1 MLKGK
6 GVTLRPVEE
15 RDLDDLYQHVVNIE
29 NRGDYYPRSIQS
41 MSEIRRNFNST
52 GFWEPEFGLLLITD
66 NETSKIIGQI
76 VFFKTV
82 QYMSELEIGYIMYD
96 TTSRAR
102 GGMTEACK
110 LLTAYLFDT
119 KQFNRIRLCIG
130 TENRA
135 SQRVAEKSGY
145 KHEGTMRGCFF
156 SAGRIQDMELYGIT
170 RADVLGSPEGK

>member
-1 MLKGK
+1 MLNGK

-15 RDLDDLYQHVVNIE
+15 RDLDELYRHVLNIE

-41 MSEIRRNFNST
+41 MADLRRQLSTT
-52 GFWEPEFGLLLITD
+52 GFWEPEFGLLLILD
-66 NETSKIIGQI
+66 NETDKIIGQI

-96 TTSRAR
+96 STSRAR

-110 LLTAYLFDT
+110 LLTAYLFDV
-119 KQFNRIRLCIG
+119 KQYNRIRLCIA
-130 TENRA
+130 TENKA

-145 KHEGTMRGCFF
+145 QHEGTMRGCFF
-156 SAGRIQDMELYGIT
+156 SAGRLQDMELYGII
-170 RADVLGSPEGK
+170 RSDVLGG